1 MKGHHARELRRVAV
15 PGEVISYGV
24 ETGGAEPTFMT
35 GRDIPVAVSSTA
47 PIIAERP
54 TERPKYFERKT

>member
-1 MKGHHARELRRVAV
+1 VAV

-24 ETGGAEPTFMT
+24 ETVEAEPTFMT
-35 GRDIPVAVSSTA
+35 GRDVLVAVSSTA

-54 TERPKYFERKT
+54 KYLERKM

>member
-1 MKGHHARELRRVAV
+1 MAV

-24 ETGGAEPTFMT
+24 ETVEAEPTFMT
-35 GRDIPVAVSSTA
+35 GRDVCVSVAVSSTA